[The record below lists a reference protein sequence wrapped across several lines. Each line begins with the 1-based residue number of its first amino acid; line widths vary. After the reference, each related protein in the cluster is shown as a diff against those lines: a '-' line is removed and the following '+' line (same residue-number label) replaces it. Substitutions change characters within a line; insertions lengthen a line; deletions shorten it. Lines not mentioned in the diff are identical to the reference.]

1 MSNALAI
8 SGVSAVLQFYLGNM
22 YSNLSAEFGGAIG
35 LSAQAPDLVQARFGS
50 PTAIEN
56 QVNLFLHQVT
66 YNAGWRNVQQ
76 PTLDAD
82 GKTLLSCPPLALD
95 LHYLLTVYGTA
106 DWQAEGLLGYALMM
120 FHQNPIISR
129 SDITYAL
136 SNLSST
142 NNLSGALATCGLAD
156 QVEMIKIT
164 PATLGREEMAWLWT
178 ALKADYRPTFPFQV
192 SVVLMQPQR
201 NTSLA
206 LPVLRRHVQAIP
218 IQPAALLMVT
228 PPNNQPAAAMTDTV
242 TVTGEFLSNVT
253 QVIATNAKLAVQFP
267 LTVANNVGTSFTFVA
282 NTQTKYPSGVPAGVY
297 TVAGQIL
304 DTSVTPPK
312 VQQTTN
318 TLPLALA
325 PTLPPT
331 QAATLTPDPGS
342 ATTVLVT
349 IKGFTP
355 VPWVGQSVALSLNS
369 QSAPPPPGT
378 LLSLTST
385 ITAPP
390 PPSNAA
396 GTAANITAFAVT
408 NNVVTLT
415 AANTF
420 TAGMAVLFAG
430 LGTATFLN
438 GQTLVV
444 LDSGLNANE
453 FQVECAALDATMTPD
468 SGTATPG
475 QTLAASLTFPF
486 PSSLP
491 TGASYLA
498 RLIVD
503 GVSSPVTVNWSAH
516 PPAFTGPMVTT

>member
-22 YSNLSAEFGGAIG
+22 YSDLSAEFGGTIA
-35 LSAQAPDLVQARFGS
+35 LSAQAPDLVQARFAS
-50 PTAIEN
+50 ATATEN

-66 YNAGWRNVQQ
+66 YNAAWRNVQL

-82 GKTLLSCPPLALD
+82 GKTLLTCPPLALD

-129 SDITYAL
+129 GDIAYAL
-136 SNLSST
+136 NNLSGT

-206 LPVLRRHVQAIP
+206 LPVLRRHVYAIP

-253 QVIATNAKLAVQFP
+253 QVIVSSAKLGVQFP
-267 LTVANNVGTSFTFVA
+267 VTVANNVGTSFTFVA
-282 NTQTKYPSGVPAGVY
+282 GTQTKYPNGIPAGIY
-297 TVAGQIL
+297 TVAGHIL
-304 DTSVTPPK
+304 DTSVAPPT

-325 PTLPPT
+325 TTLPPT
-331 QAATLTPDPGS
+331 QAATLTPDPDS

-349 IKGFTP
+349 IKDFTP
-355 VPWVGQSVALSLNS
+355 VPWAGQTVALSLS
-369 QSAPPPPGT
+369 RLTAPPPPGT

-390 PPSNAA
+390 PPSKAA

-420 TAGMAVLFAG
+420 TAGMTVLFAG

-453 FQVECAALDATMTPD
+453 FQVDFPTHDANTTPD
-468 SGTATPG
+468 NGTATPG
-475 QTLAASLTFPF
+475 QTLTPSLTFPF
-486 PSSLP
+486 PATLP
-491 TGASYLA
+491 IGVSYLA
-498 RLIVD
+498 RLSVD
-503 GVSSPVTVNWSAH
+503 GVSSPVTVNWAAH
-516 PPAFTGPMVTT
+516 PPVFTGPLVTT